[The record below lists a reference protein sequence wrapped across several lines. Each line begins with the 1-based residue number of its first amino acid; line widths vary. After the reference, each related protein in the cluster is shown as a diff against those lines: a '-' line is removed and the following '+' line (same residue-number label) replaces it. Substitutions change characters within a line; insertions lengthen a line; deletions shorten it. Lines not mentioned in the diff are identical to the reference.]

1 MNIRSE
7 ARGGVP
13 MMKDLVLR
21 NRSYRRF
28 YQDCLIQ
35 SAVIRELLDL
45 ARLCGSAGN
54 LQPLRYIFSCDP
66 ERNALIFP
74 HLTWAR

>member
-1 MNIRSE
+1 
-7 ARGGVP
+7 
-13 MMKDLVLR
+13 MMKDLALN

-28 YQDCLIQ
+28 YQDCPIE
-35 SAVIRELLDL
+35 SAVMRELLDL

-54 LQPLRYIFSCDP
+54 LQPLKYIFSCDP